1 LQGTPL
7 DDFTVSISS
16 IYDEPVFSS
25 EGKRREQG
33 RVARE
38 EKSEEETVR
47 KGSQALD
54 DPGLILAPGTLGN
67 VWGNSTYQNEE
78 NQESQL
84 RPTSGFRQSIA
95 ARSPTSARSIEAPVL
110 AANIFAVSMR
120 SYVLRLSFT
129 AWKRIYFRA
138 DTLTNDM

>member
-1 LQGTPL
+1 METRL

-33 RVARE
+33 RAARE
-38 EKSEEETVR
+38 ETSEEETVR

-67 VWGNSTYQNEE
+67 VWGNSTYRNEK

-84 RPTSGFRQSIA
+84 RPTSVSGNLQLLGLLQ
-95 ARSPTSARSIEAPVL
+95 VL
-110 AANIFAVSMR
+110 
-120 SYVLRLSFT
+120 VLL
-129 AWKRIYFRA
+129 KHLY
-138 DTLTNDM
+138 

>member
-1 LQGTPL
+1 METRL

-33 RVARE
+33 RAARE
-38 EKSEEETVR
+38 ETSEEETVR

-54 DPGLILAPGTLGN
+54 DPGLILAPGSLGN
-67 VWGNSTYQNEE
+67 VWGNSTSKREK
-78 NQESQL
+78 
-84 RPTSGFRQSIA
+84 PGIPVKTDVGFRQSTA

-129 AWKRIYFRA
+129 AWKQIYCCV
-138 DTLTNDM
+138 DTLTNNM